1 MGIVNVTPDSF
12 SDGGEFFDHEKA
24 IEHGLQLVR
33 EGADVLDI
41 GGESTRPGADEVPL
55 LEEELRRVIPVVEGL
70 SGAARVSIDTTKSE
84 VARQAIAAGAAIVND
99 VTALRGDPEMAGVC
113 AGAGVEVV
121 LMHMLGSPRTMQDD
135 PRYDDVVAEVSE
147 FLAVQTGLAEA
158 AGIPRERIWIDP
170 GIGFGKTVEHNLR
183 LLNATDRFARMNLPV
198 LVGASRKRFIG
209 ELSGGAPESERLG
222 GTIAA
227 CLAAMEA
234 GAPMVRVHDVAPVV
248 QAIRVASGIESAAE
262 GPETSRR

>member
-70 SGAARVSIDTTKSE
+70 SGAARVLIDTTKSE

-227 CLAAMEA
+227 CLAAMEG
-234 GAPMVRVHDVAPVV
+234 GASMVRVHDVAPVV

>member
-1 MGIVNVTPDSF
+1 M
-12 SDGGEFFDHEKA
+12 
-24 IEHGLQLVR
+24 
-33 EGADVLDI
+33 
-41 GGESTRPGADEVPL
+41 
-55 LEEELRRVIPVVEGL
+55 
-70 SGAARVSIDTTKSE
+70 
-84 VARQAIAAGAAIVND
+84 
-99 VTALRGDPEMAGVC
+99 
-113 AGAGVEVV
+113 
-121 LMHMLGSPRTMQDD
+121 
-135 PRYDDVVAEVSE
+135 
-147 FLAVQTGLAEA
+147 QTGLAEA

-227 CLAAMEA
+227 CLAAMEG
-234 GAPMVRVHDVAPVV
+234 GASMVRVHDVAPVV